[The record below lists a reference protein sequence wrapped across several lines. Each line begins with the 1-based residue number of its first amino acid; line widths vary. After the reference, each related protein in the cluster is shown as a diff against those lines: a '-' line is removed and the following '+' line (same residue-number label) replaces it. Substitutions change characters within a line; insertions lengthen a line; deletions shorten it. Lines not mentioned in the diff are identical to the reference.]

1 MKPIK
6 TRTGRVLTAVGNLPL
21 LTMDRVEEISQIFD
35 ADPRIA
41 TVSLVAS
48 ATHPGTVVR
57 QSAPAGV
64 VTVFALDLSDLVGA
78 LDLED
83 SDSVDSWVQAAS
95 ERGLR
100 HNWLLS
106 NHRDVMNAEA
116 VPASGVDEYELLD
129 PSGASAHYVHAS
141 TTNTAQLTVSVD
153 VTWLGPHET
162 GAQVLTTA
170 AIAALA
176 HQPTIASI
184 TLTGLT
190 ELPGYAAH
198 LTSNPKV
205 KLQPPDQETLQ
216 SDIVWYPNQIDQRSN
231 ISQARNLGKRVVT
244 TYLDLIAYD
253 IPRYHGS
260 TEAWLAYRSLQRKIA
275 LSVDGITTISVDV
288 ARQLLAEVPRLSA
301 KRVQPLPLGL
311 DHITQEQV
319 PLQPDADLAEI
330 KQSLTTKAFIVV
342 LGNDFQHKNRDFAI
356 AVWERVLESGTPCDL
371 VLVGLHVKSSS
382 SREREMELIRKHVDL
397 RGSVY
402 TAEHVSSASRAWLL
416 AHAAVALYPSS
427 AEGFGF
433 VPYEAAAMG
442 TPATFT
448 NFGPLAE
455 IAQLTDIPSSWSV
468 EEYAQ
473 DLVRLL
479 TDPQASEQ
487 RVSDLRRAISQHT
500 WNGFAQGLAEFFSR
514 IVELPPVLTSTVADG
529 GKDTAALAAVLSS
542 KSWRALA
549 KVRNVKSKLKR

>member
-6 TRTGRVLTAVGNLPL
+6 TRSGRVLTASGNVPL
-21 LTMDRVEEISQIFD
+21 LTMDRIDQISNIFD
-35 ADPRIA
+35 SDPRIA
-41 TVSLVAS
+41 TVSLVGSTINSDAI
-48 ATHPGTVVR
+48 VR

-64 VTVFALDLSDLVGA
+64 VTVYALDLADLVGE
-78 LDLED
+78 LNPED
-83 SDSVDSWVQAAS
+83 PESIDTWVLAAT

-100 HNWLLS
+100 HEWLLS
-106 NHRDVMNAEA
+106 NHRDVLNA
-116 VPASGVDEYELLD
+116 PAIAQGLVDEYEATD
-129 PSGASAHYVHAS
+129 PSGAAFHQISRLPANKS
-141 TTNTAQLTVSVD
+141 QLSVTID
-153 VTWLGPHET
+153 VTWLGPYET

-176 HQPTIASI
+176 NQSNIESI
-184 TLTGLT
+184 TLTGLA
-190 ELPGYAAH
+190 ELPAYAAH
-198 LTSNPKV
+198 VTNNPKV
-205 KLQPPDQETLQ
+205 KIQAENPEQ

-231 ISQARNLGKRVVT
+231 IAQARELGRRVIT

-260 TEAWLAYRSLQRKIA
+260 PQAWLAYRSLQRKIA

-311 DHITQEQV
+311 DHVTQEHV
-319 PLQPDADLAEI
+319 PVHPDADLGAI
-330 KQSLTTKAFIVV
+330 TQSLTNKPFLVV

-356 AVWERVLESGTPCDL
+356 AVWEKVLESGTPCDL

-382 SREREMELIRKHVDL
+382 SRERETELIRKHVDL

-416 AHAAVALYPSS
+416 SNAAVALYPTS

-455 IAQLTDIPSSWSV
+455 IAQLTDIPRSWSIDA
-468 EEYAQ
+468 YAN
-473 DLVRLL
+473 DIIRLL
-479 TDPQASEQ
+479 QDSQASAQ
-487 RVSDLRRAISQHT
+487 RVSDLQDAITQHT
-500 WNGFAQGLAEFFSR
+500 WNGFAAGLAEFFTQ
-514 IVELPPVLTSTVADG
+514 IAALPPVLTSTVTDG
-529 GKDTAALAAVLSS
+529 GKDSAALAAVLSS
-542 KSWRALA
+542 KSWRALEKA
-549 KVRNVKSKLKR
+549 RSLKSKLKR

>member
-6 TRTGRVLTAVGNLPL
+6 TRGGRVLTAVGNLPL

-41 TVSLVAS
+41 TVSLVGS
-48 ATHPGTVVR
+48 STNSGTVVR

-64 VTVFALDLSDLVGA
+64 VTIFALDFTDLVGA
-78 LDLED
+78 IDLED
-83 SDSVDSWVQAAS
+83 PDSIDVWVQAATD
-95 ERGLR
+95 RGLR

-106 NHRDVMNAEA
+106 NHRDVMSADHIS
-116 VPASGVDEYELLD
+116 ASEVDQYELQD
-129 PSGASAHYVHAS
+129 PSGAAAHYIS
-141 TTNTAQLTVSVD
+141 DRTTQPNALTVTID

-170 AIAALA
+170 AITALA
-176 HQPTIASI
+176 NQPNIAAI
-184 TLTGLT
+184 TLTGLV
-190 ELPGYAAH
+190 ELPTYAAH
-198 LTSNPKV
+198 VTENPKV
-205 KLQPPDQETLQ
+205 RLQPLDSEPEQA
-216 SDIVWYPNQIDQRSN
+216 DIVWYPNQIDQRSN
-231 ISQARNLGKRVVT
+231 IAQARQLGRRVVT

-311 DHITQEQV
+311 DHVSGEHV
-319 PLQPDADLAEI
+319 PVQPDADLAEI
-330 KQSLTTKAFIVV
+330 KQSLTTKPFIVV

-356 AVWERVLESGTPCDL
+356 AVWEKVLESGTPCDL

-382 SREREMELIRKHVDL
+382 SREREVDLIRKHVDL

-416 AHAAVALYPSS
+416 SN
-427 AEGFGF
+427 
-433 VPYEAAAMG
+433 AAMG

-448 NFGPLAE
+448 HFGPLAE
-455 IAQLTDIPSSWSV
+455 IAQLNDVPTNWNIEAYANDIIS
-468 EEYAQ
+468 
-473 DLVRLL
+473 LL
-479 TDPQASEQ
+479 TDQGASDK
-487 RVSDLRRAISQHT
+487 RVSDLHQAITEHT
-500 WNGFAQGLAEFFSR
+500 WNGFAEGLAEFFTR
-514 IVELPPVLTSTVADG
+514 IVQLPPVLTSTVADG

-542 KSWRALA
+542 KSWRALEKA
-549 KVRNVKSKLKR
+549 RSLKSKIKR

>member
-6 TRTGRVLTAVGNLPL
+6 TRGGRVLTAVGNLPL

-41 TVSLVAS
+41 TVSLVGS
-48 ATHPGTVVR
+48 STNSGIVVR

-64 VTVFALDLSDLVGA
+64 VTVFALDFTDLVGEI
-78 LDLED
+78 DPED
-83 SDSVDSWVQAAS
+83 PVSIDVWVQSATD
-95 ERGLR
+95 RGLR

-106 NHRDVMNAEA
+106 NHRDVLSADEIA
-116 VPASGVDEYELLD
+116 VSEVDQYELHD
-129 PSGASAHYVHAS
+129 PSGAAAHYMS
-141 TTNTAQLTVSVD
+141 RRTTQPNALTVNID

-170 AIAALA
+170 AITALA
-176 HQPTIASI
+176 NQPNIASI
-184 TLTGLT
+184 TLTGLA
-190 ELPGYAAH
+190 ELPTYAVH
-198 LTSNPKV
+198 VTENPKV
-205 KLQPPDQETLQ
+205 TLQPLDAEPEQA
-216 SDIVWYPNQIDQRSN
+216 DIVWYPNQIDQRSN
-231 ISQARNLGKRVVT
+231 IAQARQLGRRVVT

-311 DHITQEQV
+311 DHVSREQV
-319 PLQPDADLAEI
+319 PVQPDADLAEI
-330 KQSLTTKAFIVV
+330 KQSLTTKPFIVV

-356 AVWERVLESGTPCDL
+356 AVWEKVLESGTPCDL

-382 SREREMELIRKHVDL
+382 SREREVELIRRHVDL

-416 AHAAVALYPSS
+416 SKAAVALYPSS

-448 NFGPLAE
+448 HFGPLAE
-455 IAQLTDIPSSWSV
+455 IAQLNDIPTNWNI
-468 EEYAQ
+468 EAYAN
-473 DLVRLL
+473 DIILLL
-479 TDPQASEQ
+479 TDQSASDK
-487 RVSDLRRAISQHT
+487 RVSDLHKAITEHT
-500 WNGFAQGLAEFFSR
+500 WNGFAEGLAEFFTQ
-514 IVELPPVLTSTVADG
+514 IVQLPPILTSTVADG

-542 KSWRALA
+542 KSWRALEKA
-549 KVRNVKSKLKR
+549 RNLKSKIKR

>member
-6 TRTGRVLTAVGNLPL
+6 TRSGRVLTASGNVPL
-21 LTMDRVEEISQIFD
+21 LTMDRIDQISNIFD
-35 ADPRIA
+35 SDPRIA
-41 TVSLVAS
+41 TVSLVGSTINADS
-48 ATHPGTVVR
+48 IVR
-57 QSAPAGV
+57 QTAPAGV
-64 VTVFALDLSDLVGA
+64 VTVYALDLADLLGE
-78 LDLED
+78 LDPED
-83 SDSVDSWVQAAS
+83 PDSVDTWVLAAT

-100 HNWLLS
+100 HEWLLS
-106 NHRDVMNAEA
+106 NHRDVLNASA
-116 VPASGVDEYELLD
+116 TAQGLIDEYEATD
-129 PSGASAHYVHAS
+129 PSGAAYHQISRLPANKS
-141 TTNTAQLTVSVD
+141 QLSVTID

-176 HQPTIASI
+176 NQPIIESI
-184 TLTGLT
+184 TLTGLA
-190 ELPGYAAH
+190 ELPAYAAH
-198 LTSNPKV
+198 VTNNPKV
-205 KLQPPDQETLQ
+205 KIQAENPEQ

-231 ISQARNLGKRVVT
+231 IAQARELGRRVIT

-260 TEAWLAYRSLQRKIA
+260 PQAWLAYRSLQRKIA

-311 DHITQEQV
+311 DHVSQEHV
-319 PLQPDADLAEI
+319 PVHPDADLGTIA
-330 KQSLTTKAFIVV
+330 QSLTTKPFLVV

-356 AVWERVLESGTPCDL
+356 AVWEKVLESGTPCDL

-382 SREREMELIRKHVDL
+382 SRERETELIRKHVDL

-416 AHAAVALYPSS
+416 SNAAVALYPTS

-455 IAQLTDIPSSWSV
+455 IAQLTDIPRNWSIDA
-468 EEYAQ
+468 YAN
-473 DLVRLL
+473 DIIRLL
-479 TDPQASEQ
+479 QDPQASAQ
-487 RVSDLRRAISQHT
+487 RVSDLQNAIKQHT
-500 WNGFAQGLAEFFSR
+500 WDGFARGLADFFTQ
-514 IVELPPVLTSTVADG
+514 IAALPPVLTSTVADG
-529 GKDTAALAAVLSS
+529 GKDSAALAAVLSS
-542 KSWRALA
+542 KSWRALEKA
-549 KVRNVKSKLKR
+549 RSLKSKLKR